1 MFLLAMTILFV
12 SLVAFLIFTRDNLN
26 SDDSKRKNKR

>member
-1 MFLLAMTILFV
+1 MTILFA

-26 SDDSKRKNKR
+26 SDDSKRKKKK